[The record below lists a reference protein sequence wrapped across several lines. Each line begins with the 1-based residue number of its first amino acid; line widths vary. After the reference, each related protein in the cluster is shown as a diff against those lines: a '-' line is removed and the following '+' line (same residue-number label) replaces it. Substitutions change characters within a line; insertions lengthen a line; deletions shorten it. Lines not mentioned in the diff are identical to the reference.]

1 MEKPH
6 IFTLSN
12 DLAIHSKQKC
22 HMLNQMSIDRT
33 GSSVLYYYKN
43 DNSINIELIQ
53 HMNIYSQIHRV
64 PFWKADGS
72 IPKLHDK
79 Y

>member
-1 MEKPH
+1 
-6 IFTLSN
+6 
-12 DLAIHSKQKC
+12 
-22 HMLNQMSIDRT
+22 MSIDRT